1 MWCAWA
7 VSDRVSSRW
16 ASPRRA
22 VILTSLRGLTV
33 SKACVLGRFGD
44 TRASHSRNFHVCL
57 SSVIHCRGAGC
68 VRVSGWT
75 RAGTLYVVTDVPLM
89 TNFTTIYTSVIHVP
103 GPCLSRLEERS
114 RPKLRYLGL
123 RKCYI
128 YPVGSY
134 EPTGTLYVSVTWHRI
149 VETGYR
155 SLQYYLGSRILQIAD
170 GWQKRVTL

>member
-1 MWCAWA
+1 MCMWCAWA

-149 VETGYR
+149 VETG
-155 SLQYYLGSRILQIAD
+155 
-170 GWQKRVTL
+170 